1 VAKEPTQLLRV
12 SKSDFNDMLSV
23 STELGQRLIGEM
35 SNRVRGD
42 VRMEQQREKMMALG
56 RLSAGLAHELNN
68 PTAAI
73 RRTSENLAERFVGQS
88 SLILNMVRSQPDSNA
103 IDAMQQLRNT
113 VIDRNPPVFTS
124 PLYRSD
130 REESLA
136 DWLEEKGIAEAW
148 DLASVFT
155 DTGVQIDDLDQFSET
170 VSDGILCDALTWVAG
185 SIEIHRMIKEV
196 SSAAE
201 RVSELV
207 SSVKVY
213 SHMDRSTE
221 HKPTDV
227 REGLDNTLTIF
238 GHRLKEKSIRLT
250 REYPDDLPTIPG
262 NAGEL
267 NQVWTNL
274 IDNALD
280 AMDDGGELTI
290 EVEQDDW
297 GVAVKI
303 VDDGGG
309 IPDNVRHRIFDP
321 FFTTKDVGE
330 GTGLGLDIAR
340 RIVNTHGGQIEARI
354 RPGKTEM
361 FVRLPIKSVNNLGS
375 THTKSE
381 EDVTQ

>member
-1 VAKEPTQLLRV
+1 
-12 SKSDFNDMLSV
+12 M
-23 STELGQRLIGEM
+23 
-35 SNRVRGD
+35 
-42 VRMEQQREKMMALG
+42 
-56 RLSAGLAHELNN
+56 
-68 PTAAI
+68 
-73 RRTSENLAERFVGQS
+73 GQS
-88 SLILNMVRSQPDSNA
+88 SLIMNMVRRQPETTA

-113 VIDRNPPVFTS
+113 VIEREAPNFNS
-124 PLYRSD
+124 PLDRSD

-148 DLASVFT
+148 DLARVFT
-155 DTGVQIDDLDQFSET
+155 DTGVQIDDLNQFAAM

-185 SIEIHRMIKEV
+185 SIEIHRMINEI
-196 SSAAE
+196 SSAAG

-207 SSVKVY
+207 SSVKIY

-238 GHRLKEKSIRLT
+238 GHRLKEKNVRLT
-250 REYPDDLPTIPG
+250 REYPDNLPTIPG

-280 AMDDGGELTI
+280 AVTDGGELTI
-290 EVEQDDW
+290 EIEQDDW

-303 VDDGGG
+303 IDDGGG
-309 IPDNVRHRIFDP
+309 IPDDVRHRIFDP

-340 RIVNTHGGQIEARI
+340 RIVNTHGGQIEARTKS
-354 RPGKTEM
+354 GKTEM
-361 FVRLPIKSVNNLGS
+361 FVRLPIKPTNNLGS
-375 THTKSE
+375 TRAKSE
-381 EDVTQ
+381 EDVTP